1 MKLYFLEFSECEL
14 SDNSNTSEM
23 LLFLNQKIKTVN
35 FGETLDAVDKLEVI
49 LTKYALA

>member
-1 MKLYFLEFSECEL
+1 
-14 SDNSNTSEM
+14 M
-23 LLFLNQKIKTVN
+23 LLFLSQTFKTVN